1 MIIYQQISDVVHVV
15 HQVDAQLRHI
25 IEHVHLIVLIHRVN
39 VVQIKKYRDVIM
51 ETGLVHH
58 ILTEVVLHQLAVEIE
73 LELHVQYVERLWR
86 MEILEHVGIIH
97 HLQVQLCVLQR

>member
-1 MIIYQQISDVVHVV
+1 MIIYQQISDVDHVL

-51 ETGLVHH
+51 ELGLVHH
-58 ILTEVVLHQLAVEIE
+58 MLTEVVVHQLAVEV
-73 LELHVQYVERLWR
+73 ELHVQYVERLWR